1 MSQWIILPMARLAM
15 TAMVSTTTTAIA
27 ENASAPSHVRST
39 TAEFSLFVSFL
50 LWSASV
56 LLRSFEGV
64 RARRSADWAGSL

>member
-1 MSQWIILPMARLAM
+1 MARLAM
-15 TAMVSTTTTAIA
+15 TAMVSTTATAMA
-27 ENASAPSHVRST
+27 EKANAPSQVRYA
-39 TAEFSLFVSFL
+39 TAEFTLFVSFL